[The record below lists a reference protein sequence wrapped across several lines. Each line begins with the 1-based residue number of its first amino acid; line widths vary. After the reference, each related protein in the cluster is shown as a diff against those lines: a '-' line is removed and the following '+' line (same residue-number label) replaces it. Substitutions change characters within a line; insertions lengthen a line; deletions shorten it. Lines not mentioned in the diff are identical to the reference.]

1 MTTQPREIQ
10 LYTTAT
16 DCVPFLEWFNTLRD
30 VKTQTIIDKRLDRVR
45 LGNLGDPK
53 SVGSGVFELKIDYG
67 PGYRVYFSPAG
78 TAIVLL
84 LVGGDKR
91 SQDKDILKAQE
102 YWKDY
107 EQRQRSRP

>member
-1 MTTQPREIQ
+1 MATQPREIQ

-16 DCVPFLEWFNTLRD
+16 DRVPFLEWFNTLRD

-45 LGNLGDPK
+45 LGNLGDVR
-53 SVGSGVFELKIDYG
+53 SVGSSVFELKIDYG
-67 PGYRVYFSPAG
+67 SGYRIYFGQVGA
-78 TAIVLL
+78 AIVLL

-107 EQRQRSRP
+107 EQRQRSHP